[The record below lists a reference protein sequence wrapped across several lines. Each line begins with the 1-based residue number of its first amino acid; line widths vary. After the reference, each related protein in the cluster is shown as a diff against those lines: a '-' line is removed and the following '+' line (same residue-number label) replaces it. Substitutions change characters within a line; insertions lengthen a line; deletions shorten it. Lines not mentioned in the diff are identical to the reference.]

1 MLLLPPPPHFY
12 SWSFTL
18 TLYKKLKQNYTPK
31 LTQLKQSS
39 SMNSNNR
46 IIIKVKKTKTPK
58 IKVRP
63 SDKCYEQMRQRMQKE
78 ADAIVV
84 DWEDFI
90 KTLDA

>member
-1 MLLLPPPPHFY
+1 MTNTF
-12 SWSFTL
+12 S
-18 TLYKKLKQNYTPK
+18 KPK
-31 LTQLKQSS
+31 YYL
-39 SMNSNNR
+39 NG
-46 IIIKVKKTKTPK
+46 IVKK

-63 SDKCYEQMRQRMQKE
+63 SVKCYEQMRQRIQKE